1 MIIKLLL
8 VEFNSFVPST
18 IVFFHDRKYLSTADE
33 HSFTLYQDNLYIV
46 FISLNKLWKVY
57 MTTSSWRPA
66 PTRREL
72 VHSAKIIK
80 LGSVLRVPVVFT

>member
-33 HSFTLYQDNLYIV
+33 HSFTLYQDNLYITLPLQV
-46 FISLNKLWKVY
+46 ILYNNPNPI
-57 MTTSSWRPA
+57 M
-66 PTRREL
+66 
-72 VHSAKIIK
+72 I
-80 LGSVLRVPVVFT
+80 